1 VETLGAATVLCVDK
15 TGTLTENRMQVEK
28 LDDARSASLALRGL
42 AAGQIPE
49 DFHEI
54 VEYAILASQRDP
66 FDPMEVAITA
76 LGTEHLA
83 GTEHLH
89 PGWEL
94 RREYPLSRELL
105 AISRV
110 FRSPGGEDH
119 VIAAKGAPEAIFD
132 LCHLD
137 EAAAEAAAARVEAMA
152 AEGLRVLG
160 VARAHF
166 RRDELPDG
174 QHDFPFELVGL
185 LGLADPVRAEVPA
198 AVAECRGAGIRVVM
212 ITGDHLT
219 TARAIA
225 RAAGLDETMVITGP
239 ELAAMDDDTLALRIR
254 TVSVFARAV
263 PEQKLRIVNALRAGG
278 EIVAM
283 TGDGVNDAPALKAAH
298 IGVAMGGRGTDVARE
313 AAGLVLVDDDFSSIV
328 GAVRLGRRI
337 YDNLKKAM
345 AYIVAVHVPIA
356 GLSLIPVLLQWPLVL
371 TPVHIAVLEMIID
384 PACSIVFEAEPADAG
399 VMSRP
404 PRRATDSLFGHRTLV
419 ASALQGLAVLA
430 VSLGAFALALH
441 NGWGEERGRGLAFA
455 TVVFSNLGLILV
467 NRSWSQTML
476 GSLRARNTPFWVL
489 LGGVCGFLALLF
501 AVPFLRRLF
510 AVGAVSAVELLAC
523 FAAAVLSVAW
533 FDAAKRWAAAR

>member
-1 VETLGAATVLCVDK
+1 
-15 TGTLTENRMQVEK
+15 
-28 LDDARSASLALRGL
+28 
-42 AAGQIPE
+42 
-49 DFHEI
+49 
-54 VEYAILASQRDP
+54 
-66 FDPMEVAITA
+66 
-76 LGTEHLA
+76 
-83 GTEHLH
+83 
-89 PGWEL
+89 
-94 RREYPLSRELL
+94 
-105 AISRV
+105 
-110 FRSPGGEDH
+110 
-119 VIAAKGAPEAIFD
+119 
-132 LCHLD
+132 
-137 EAAAEAAAARVEAMA
+137 
-152 AEGLRVLG
+152 
-160 VARAHF
+160 
-166 RRDELPDG
+166 
-174 QHDFPFELVGL
+174 
-185 LGLADPVRAEVPA
+185 
-198 AVAECRGAGIRVVM
+198 
-212 ITGDHLT
+212 
-219 TARAIA
+219 
-225 RAAGLDETMVITGP
+225 
-239 ELAAMDDDTLALRIR
+239 
-254 TVSVFARAV
+254 
-263 PEQKLRIVNALRAGG
+263 
-278 EIVAM
+278 
-283 TGDGVNDAPALKAAH
+283 
-298 IGVAMGGRGTDVARE
+298 VARE

-356 GLSLIPVLLQWPLVL
+356 GLSLIPVLLKWPLIL